1 MLDFWFEFASC
12 YSYVAAM
19 RVEGECARAGVE
31 ARWKAFLLG
40 PLFTEQLGIRD
51 SPFNVNP
58 VRGRYMW
65 RDLER
70 LCQKYGLE
78 WRKPSVFPR
87 HSVLAARVAC
97 ALSGER
103 RERVAVREIFRAN
116 FALDE
121 DISNRQVIASVLH
134 RAGLEPEPVL
144 ALADSPEVKQ
154 QLRRNTDQAREL
166 GMFGAPNFVIGGEL
180 FFGQDRLAD
189 ALDWAKKG
197 DTILNSRLADD
208 SAPNGNK

>member
-1 MLDFWFEFASC
+1 MLEFWFEFASS

-19 RVEGECARAGVE
+19 RVEEECARFGVE
-31 ARWKAFLLG
+31 ARWKPFLLG

-51 SPFNVNP
+51 SPFNMNP
-58 VRGRYMW
+58 VRGQYMW

-97 ALSGER
+97 ALSGEP
-103 RERVAVREIFRAN
+103 RERAAVREIFRAN

-121 DISNRQVIASVLH
+121 DISDRRVVAAALQCAGVAPEPILE
-134 RAGLEPEPVL
+134 RAG
-144 ALADSPEVKQ
+144 SPEVKQ
-154 QLRRNTDQAREL
+154 QLRRNTDQARTL
-166 GMFGAPNFVIGGEL
+166 GMFGAPNFVVGDEL
-180 FFGQDRLAD
+180 FFGQDRLTD
-189 ALDWAKKG
+189 AIEWA
-197 DTILNSRLADD
+197 TRRA
-208 SAPNGNK
+208 

>member
-12 YSYVAAM
+12 YSYVGAM
-19 RVEGECARAGVE
+19 RVEEECARAGVGS
-31 ARWKAFLLG
+31 RWKAFLLG

-70 LCQKYGLE
+70 LCEKYGLD
-78 WRKPSVFPR
+78 WRKPSAFPR
-87 HSVLAARVAC
+87 HSVLAGRVAC
-97 ALSGER
+97 ALSGEP
-103 RERVAVREIFRAN
+103 RERAAVREIFRAN

-121 DISNRQVIASVLH
+121 DISDRHVIESALG
-134 RAGLEPEPVL
+134 RAGVDAKLVLER
-144 ALADSPEVKQ
+144 ADSPEVKQ
-154 QLRRNTDQAREL
+154 HLRRNTDQARAL
-166 GMFGAPNFVIGGEL
+166 GMFGAPNFVVGEEL

-189 ALDWAKKG
+189 AIDWAK
-197 DTILNSRLADD
+197 R
-208 SAPNGNK
+208 